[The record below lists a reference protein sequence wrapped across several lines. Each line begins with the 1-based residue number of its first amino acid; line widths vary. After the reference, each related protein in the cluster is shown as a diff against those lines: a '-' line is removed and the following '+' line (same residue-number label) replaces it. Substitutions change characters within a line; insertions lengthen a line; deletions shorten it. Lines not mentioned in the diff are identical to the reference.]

1 MRRFWIIASLLFG
14 STLSLPATAADN
26 DPVPDFSGTWGRRA
40 FGHESPPSGP
50 GPVANMRPP
59 LPNGAFDMSAMVGDY
74 TNPILRPE
82 AAAAVKSRGELSLG
96 GVNFPDAS
104 NQCGPNAPP

>member
-1 MRRFWIIASLLFG
+1 
-14 STLSLPATAADN
+14 
-26 DPVPDFSGTWGRRA
+26 
-40 FGHESPPSGP
+40 
-50 GPVANMRPP
+50 PP
-59 LPNGAFDMSAMVGDY
+59 LPNGTFDQSAMVGDY

-104 NQCGPNAPP
+104 NQCGPNAPPYVFAIQLGVQIVQQKNEIMFLYTQDDQVRRVPIGVSHPLAVKPSPMG